1 MKPLNNYPELLRL
14 LELYSPAGQ
23 NYAQLILEIE
33 EKSQLSDLIVPIL
46 GTQGMGKSTLINAV
60 LREDILPNEADE
72 TTCVPIEVRYGEVP
86 YGEVHFIDNRPAI
99 IVHTK
104 EELSLYVDNNYNR
117 GNEKQVSHIILFRDY
132 DLLETGLVIVDLPGV
147 GSLTKANE
155 ETTNKYIKN
164 LCVAVFIISTSP
176 PVLKTEANFI
186 STVWR
191 RFNSAYFVQNVWDD
205 NSKEDI
211 DAGLLHNKKVL
222 TEISQKINAPMLHPI
237 IPVNAYA
244 AAKGAFEQNLEL
256 IESSNIKEFFSV
268 LNLFAESY
276 REQNAAALEA
286 RIKQFIE
293 TACEQV
299 SWRMQQAQMTGEEIL
314 AAMNQEKSHFES
326 VTSEIEETVG
336 KIKRQLNVDQ
346 REVQSFAAELGKKYI
361 NLLRV
366 EVFRLIDKGIVDGER
381 LSSAFSD
388 YQSQYATEALN
399 EVYEKFEQLWE
410 NLKTM
415 FDQLDEI
422 LQQENI
428 EFFEAKTF
436 NKVQAF
442 KWEKGMDA
450 AIKIGGVAGGAYLGA
465 CIAGPWGFV
474 AAAAISIFS
483 GFIGSISRKEVSKAR
498 GRETKREIEPYIEK
512 FRSDLCQV
520 INDSYAQFSKK
531 TLQQLN
537 SYVAAREEQ
546 LTVIQKQIVEF
557 KKNGMKVNQE
567 IETLERDR
575 QFLIKWRPD
584 ND

>member
-1 MKPLNNYPELLRL
+1 
-14 LELYSPAGQ
+14 
-23 NYAQLILEIE
+23 
-33 EKSQLSDLIVPIL
+33 
-46 GTQGMGKSTLINAV
+46 
-60 LREDILPNEADE
+60 
-72 TTCVPIEVRYGEVP
+72 
-86 YGEVHFIDNRPAI
+86 
-99 IVHTK
+99 
-104 EELSLYVDNNYNR
+104 
-117 GNEKQVSHIILFRDY
+117 
-132 DLLETGLVIVDLPGV
+132 
-147 GSLTKANE
+147 
-155 ETTNKYIKN
+155 
-164 LCVAVFIISTSP
+164 
-176 PVLKTEANFI
+176 
-186 STVWR
+186 
-191 RFNSAYFVQNVWDD
+191 
-205 NSKEDI
+205 
-211 DAGLLHNKKVL
+211 
-222 TEISQKINAPMLHPI
+222 
-237 IPVNAYA
+237 
-244 AAKGAFEQNLEL
+244 
-256 IESSNIKEFFSV
+256 
-268 LNLFAESY
+268 
-276 REQNAAALEA
+276 
-286 RIKQFIE
+286 
-293 TACEQV
+293 
-299 SWRMQQAQMTGEEIL
+299 MTGEEIL

-346 REVQSFAAELGKKYI
+346 REVQSFAAELGKKYT

-388 YQSQYATEALN
+388 YQSQYAAEALN

-428 EFFEAKTF
+428 EFSEAKTF